1 MNKEIVDFLK
11 KIEAYL
17 ITCNIEI
24 SITQKIMNFLVYKVM
39 QNENIS
45 RKEIIDAVASRLQ
58 IMANEYIANINI
70 DEQRKQPYVMILCG
84 VNGVGK
90 TTTIGKMVS
99 IFKKSNYDVMVA
111 TCDTYRPAAN
121 SQLMDCSGLDANDF
135 ICMSKETD
143 VPYKI
148 AVKAYNTAV
157 ERGKD
162 ILIIDTSGRL
172 HNNQNLMAE
181 LLKIKYKL
189 HEISFYIPNDVVLI
203 VDASGGYNLLEQAK
217 MYNDLIGITGII
229 ATKLDI
235 ARKPGII
242 LSICEKFN
250 IKIFGICDGEERN
263 KIREL
268 EPKSFA
274 DAILSDINDIM

>member
-17 ITCNIEI
+17 IGCNIEI

-45 RKEIIDAVASRLQ
+45 RKEIVEAVSSRLR
-58 IMANEYIANINI
+58 IMANEYVANIDI
-70 DEQRKQPYVMILCG
+70 DEQRKQPYVMIVCG
-84 VNGVGK
+84 VNGAGK

-99 IFKKSNYDVMVA
+99 IFKKNNYDVMVA
-111 TCDTYRPAAN
+111 ECDTYRPATDI
-121 SQLMDCSGLDANDF
+121 QLIDCSGLDVNDL
-135 ICMSKETD
+135 IYMAKETD

-235 ARKPGII
+235 TKKPGII

-250 IKIFGICDGEERN
+250 IKIFGICDGEGIN

>member
-1 MNKEIVDFLK
+1 MIG
-11 KIEAYL
+11 
-17 ITCNIEI
+17 CNIEI

-45 RKEIIDAVASRLQ
+45 HKEIIEAVASRLQ
-58 IMANEYIANINI
+58 IMANEYIANIDI
-70 DEQRKQPYVMILCG
+70 DEQRKQPYVMIVCG
-84 VNGVGK
+84 VNGAGK

-99 IFKKSNYDVMVA
+99 IFKKNNYDVMVA
-111 TCDTYRPAAN
+111 ECDTYRPATDR
-121 SQLMDCSGLDANDF
+121 QLFDCSVLDVNDVMY
-135 ICMSKETD
+135 ISKETD

-148 AVKAYNTAV
+148 AVKAYNTAD

-189 HEISFYIPNDVVLI
+189 HEISFYIPNDVILI

-235 ARKPGII
+235 TKKPGII

-268 EPKSFA
+268 DPKSFA

>member
-70 DEQRKQPYVMILCG
+70 DEQRKQPYVMIVCG
-84 VNGVGK
+84 VNGAGK

-250 IKIFGICDGEERN
+250 IKIFGIYDGEERN